1 MSTHSGLEQL
11 LGWKKYIGAGTYVF
25 GNLIASQLQKHK
37 NENRALGEK
46 RFTSFFVILLDLA
59 NFQHFWPN
67 FDINLTISQFLDGC
81 CQLKLLMHFIWCI
94 YFSIYPSMHSKL
106 FMAPLIPPPSPLYHP
121 PPPCNLHLPLPTKRG
136 RRVKQIIGAF
146 LFGFSNFVMKLIWL
160 L

>member
-1 MSTHSGLEQL
+1 MLLTPHSGLEQL

-46 RFTSFFVILLDLA
+46 RFKSFFVILLDLA

-67 FDINLTISQFLDGC
+67 FDINFTISQFLDGC

-106 FMAPLIPPPSPLYHP
+106 FMPPLIPPPSPS
-121 PPPCNLHLPLPTKRG
+121 PCTIHLPLVTSTSPSPLKEGGESNKSLARFCL
-136 RRVKQIIGAF
+136 VF
-146 LFGFSNFVMKLIWL
+146 LIL
-160 L
+160 LWN